1 MEGDIPEETAVR
13 RSDLSVVFNEL
24 PLFKD
29 LDYQFLREIAQDS
42 TWLSLP
48 GGATLFSAGDPADA
62 LYVVLSGC
70 LGVFSPAERR
80 NRGFVGRV
88 AAGDTVGEMGLISG
102 RPRNAHVVALRDT
115 ELARLPAD
123 SFNRLFRQ
131 HPEAILRIARLT
143 VDRLE
148 FAQSRTRTHSRA
160 ARTFTL
166 LPQSV
171 EVDVGGFAAELVK
184 ALTAFG
190 RTELVWNVRAGTH
203 TSHWFHRIES
213 ANDYV
218 VYVGEAGVGRWSS
231 LCVRQADTLLLLAR
245 AESPVGTWATLA
257 RPHGA
262 AMGLPSPADVARP
275 ADLADPENR
284 APSAGSEVAANAVLS
299 ATATAVAAA
308 AAPMPEAPAAPAAPA
323 VPMAPQHAELILIHD
338 GELARGAAA
347 RWLASVPPATPHHHV
362 TSKADVPR
370 IARTLTGRGVGLV
383 LSGGGARGFAH
394 IGIVKALREANIP
407 IDLVGGT
414 SMGAILGGGVSL
426 CWSIDELTDRF
437 RHSFVDSKPLR
448 DYTLPFVSLVS
459 GRKVTRLLQRAFGD
473 VTIEDLP
480 LDFFCVSSNLS
491 TGHTEVH
498 RRGELWRWLRASVA
512 IPGVLPP
519 VVHKGELLVDGGT
532 MNNLPVDAMRDLGRG
547 PVIGCDV
554 GADRAFTTDTDE
566 VDVPLPWQ
574 LMRWMREKKHRP
586 NIFQILW
593 RAGMVNSNAMTAA
606 HREKTDLL
614 LQPPLAQI
622 DMLNW
627 NGFDRAIAAGYEY
640 AVRRLETLPPDSVL
654 LKSVLTPDPDG
665 L

>member
-24 PLFKD
+24 PLFKG
-29 LDYQFLREIAQDS
+29 LDYEFLREIAQDS

-48 GGATLFSAGDPADA
+48 GGATLFAAGDPADA

-80 NRGFVGRV
+80 DRGFVGRV

-148 FAQSRTRTHSRA
+148 SAQSRTRTHSRA

-184 ALTAFG
+184 ALSAFG

-213 ANDYV
+213 ANEYV
-218 VYVGEAGVGRWSS
+218 VYVADANPGRWSS

-245 AESPVGTWATLA
+245 AESEVGAWATLVRA
-257 RPHGA
+257 PAMSVGPA
-262 AMGLPSPADVARP
+262 ASVGSAASVGPAASVAPASSSRSANPTPPANSPEPADSTP
-275 ADLADPENR
+275 SMN
-284 APSAGSEVAANAVLS
+284 SAGP
-299 ATATAVAAA
+299 
-308 AAPMPEAPAAPAAPA
+308 APPAM
-323 VPMAPQHAELILIHD
+323 PMAPQLTELVLIHD
-338 GELARGAAA
+338 GELVRGAAA
-347 RWLASVPPATPHHHV
+347 RWLANVPPGTPHHHV

-370 IARTLTGRGVGLV
+370 IARMLTGRGVGLV

-414 SMGAILGGGVSL
+414 SMGAILGAGVSL

-437 RHSFVDSKPLR
+437 RRSFVDAKPLR

-459 GRKVTRLLQRAFGD
+459 GRKVTRLLKDAFGD

-480 LDFFCVSSNLS
+480 LDFFCVSSNLT
-491 TGHTEVH
+491 TGHSEVH

-519 VVHKGELLVDGGT
+519 VVYKGELLVDGGT

-554 GADRAFTTDTDE
+554 GADRASTTDTDD

-640 AVRRLETLPPDSVL
+640 AVRRLETLPADSVL
-654 LKSVLTPDPDG
+654 LKSVVASDPDAE
-665 L
+665 

>member
-29 LDYQFLREIAQDS
+29 LDYDFLREIAQDS

-48 GGATLFSAGDPADA
+48 GGATLFAAGDPADA

-70 LGVFSPAERR
+70 LGVFSPTERR

-148 FAQSRTRTHSRA
+148 FAQSRTRTHSYA

-184 ALTAFG
+184 ALSAFG
-190 RTELVWNVRAGTH
+190 RTELVWNVRAGSH

-218 VYVGEAGVGRWSS
+218 VYVGEANVGRWSS

-245 AESPVGTWATLA
+245 AESGVGAWATLA

-262 AMGLPSPADVARP
+262 AMGL
-275 ADLADPENR
+275 
-284 APSAGSEVAANAVLS
+284 
-299 ATATAVAAA
+299 AT
-308 AAPMPEAPAAPAAPA
+308 
-323 VPMAPQHAELILIHD
+323 PMAPQHAELILIHD
-338 GELARGAAA
+338 GELVRGAAA
-347 RWLASVPPATPHHHV
+347 RWFASVPPGTPHHHV

-370 IARTLTGRGVGLV
+370 IARMLTGRGVGLV

-414 SMGAILGGGVSL
+414 SMGAILGAGVSL
-426 CWSIDELTDRF
+426 CWTIDELKDRF
-437 RHSFVDSKPLR
+437 RRSFVDGKPLR

-459 GRKVTRLLQRAFGD
+459 GRKVTRLLQREFGD

-491 TGHTEVH
+491 TGHSEVH

-554 GADRAFTTDTDE
+554 GADRAFTTDTDD

-574 LMRWMREKKHRP
+574 LMRWMREKNHRP

-640 AVRRLETLPPDSVL
+640 AVRRLETLPADSVL
-654 LKSVLTPDPDG
+654 LKSVVKSDPDA
-665 L
+665 